1 MPLCSIHIHQESNVD
16 LVHIKMNTKVRSVG
30 MTLLAV
36 VVIVA
41 AVVVAVSAMLE
52 IRIINMSHAQV
63 RQSATNTT
71 ISPALKSKICY
82 PGNPKLAFVNTTES
96 NICGLPKS
104 IKNVTTTTSTPKP
117 TPKPIAPS

>member
-1 MPLCSIHIHQESNVD
+1 MLLCTIHIHQESNVD

>member
-1 MPLCSIHIHQESNVD
+1 
-16 LVHIKMNTKVRSVG
+16 MNTKVRSVG

-36 VVIVA
+36 VVIA
-41 AVVVAVSAMLE
+41 AAAAVSAMLE
-52 IRIINMSHAQV
+52 IRIINISHAQV

>member
-1 MPLCSIHIHQESNVD
+1 MLLCTIHIHQESNVD

-52 IRIINMSHAQV
+52 IRIINISHAQV

>member
-1 MPLCSIHIHQESNVD
+1 MLLCTIHIHQESNVD

-36 VVIVA
+36 VVIA
-41 AVVVAVSAMLE
+41 AAAAAVSAMLE

>member
-1 MPLCSIHIHQESNVD
+1 MLLCTIHIHQESNVD

-36 VVIVA
+36 VVIA
-41 AVVVAVSAMLE
+41 AAAAVSAMLE